1 MVVLALLIAGGFY
14 FRSRQSAKLTE
25 KDSVL
30 LADFVNTTGDAV
42 FDGTLKQALAV
53 QLEQSPYLNIVP
65 ESKIREAL
73 RLMGQPPDERITNDV
88 AREICQRQGIKAMLT
103 GTIASLGNHY
113 VVTLAALNGATG
125 DSLAREQVEVDSK
138 EQVLKSLDKAA
149 SDLRQKMGESLASVQ
164 QFAKPLDQATT
175 SSLEAL
181 QAFSLGNEEHQKM
194 HEDAAIPYLKKAV
207 ELDPNFA
214 MAWATLGVVSNNMG
228 RGAEGV
234 QAVRKAYDLRDR
246 TSEREKLYIQAH
258 YDTEVTIDPEKALQ
272 VYAEWR
278 QTYPRDTVAYDNAA
292 LAYSELG
299 QPEKAL
305 DLASQAHRI
314 NPHDRL
320 RLRQHGRGL

>member
-1 MVVLALLIAGGFY
+1 MDRPA
-14 FRSRQSAKLTE
+14 
-25 KDSVL
+25 
-30 LADFVNTTGDAV
+30 
-42 FDGTLKQALAV
+42 
-53 QLEQSPYLNIVP
+53 
-65 ESKIREAL
+65 IRW
-73 RLMGQPPDERITNDV
+73 P
-88 AREICQRQGIKAMLT
+88 
-103 GTIASLGNHY
+103 
-113 VVTLAALNGATG
+113 
-125 DSLAREQVEVDSK
+125 REQVEVESK

-164 QFAKPLDQATT
+164 QFAKPLDEATT

-194 HEDAAIPYLKKAV
+194 NEDAAIPHLKKAV

-214 MAWATLGVVSNNMG
+214 MAWATLGVSSTNTG
-228 RGAEGV
+228 RDAEGA
-234 QAVRKAYDLRDR
+234 QAVRKAYELRDR

-258 YDTEVTIDPEKALQ
+258 YYTEVTVDPEKALQ

-292 LAYSELG
+292 LAFSELG

-320 RLRQHGRGL
+320 CL